1 MLVDPGLGD
10 GSCTRVVDVL
20 GSWVEVLGASSC
32 VVVLGVLGASAVVVV
47 LGVHQLLT
55 NSVQEAERSLA
66 VLTSTELGSGE
77 HA

>member
-1 MLVDPGLGD
+1 MNLT
-10 GSCTRVVDVL
+10 SMESTM
-20 GSWVEVLGASSC
+20 VELDASSC

-55 NSVQEAERSLA
+55 NSVQEAEKSLA
-66 VLTSTELGSGE
+66 FLTSTELGSGE